1 MSSQSLEIR
10 LLGPVEVY
18 SQSRLVPAGPPQQRR
33 LLAAL
38 AADTGRMVTVQALI
52 DRVWDEAPG
61 GARHT
66 LHVLITRLRGVLRDG
81 DQTLA
86 RIVHRSGG
94 YLLEIDPP
102 QVDVHRFLALIA
114 SARGPDRPGQDRVEM
129 LRQARELW
137 RGDPLADVPGQWAA
151 RTRDAWRQQYL
162 EASLAWA
169 RAELSAGDPDA
180 VIGPLIELAGDHPLV
195 EPLAAVLMRAL
206 FSAGRAA
213 DALRHYTAVRERLA
227 EQLGM
232 DPSQELQATHRSI
245 LRGDPHQ
252 TPPPTATPPAAP
264 PRRVP
269 AQLPADVAAFT
280 GRAVEVAVVDALL
293 SGHAETEGPKPEP
306 TAVVITAVSGTA
318 GVGKTALAVRCAH
331 RAAGRFPDGQ
341 VYLNL
346 RGYDP
351 DQPVSA
357 ADALAR
363 LLHTLGVAASDIPLD
378 VDERAAL
385 YRTGIAGRRML
396 IVLDNAATVEQ
407 VRPLLPGTASCVVVV
422 TSRAALA
429 GLVAV
434 HGAHRLDLDV
444 LPAGDANSLLRQ
456 LIGERVD
463 DEPLATSVL
472 VERCARLP
480 LALRVAAERATAHPA
495 DRLADLVAALDDPG
509 RRLELLAAG
518 GDPRAGVRA
527 AFSWS
532 YRRLPPDAAHIFR
545 LAGRHP
551 CQDLEAEDVA
561 ALDGTCACA
570 ARRSLALLADEHLV
584 QPAGCGRYVM
594 HDLLRAYAAG
604 LDEAPTAH
612 QPAAHRPVTCERQC
626 EAESE
631 ESWRHNAEDH
641 DGRPVPA

>member
-1 MSSQSLEIR
+1 MRFGI
-10 LLGPVEVY
+10 LGPLEVWDHGE
-18 SQSRLVPAGPPQQRR
+18 LLAVGGPQQRALLAVLLLNANSVVSAERLVDQLWGERPPDSARQLLKGCIAGLRRALRVDRTDR
-33 LLAAL
+33 LL
-38 AADTGRMVTVQALI
+38 TR
-52 DRVWDEAPG
+52 AP
-61 GARHT
+61 
-66 LHVLITRLRGVLRDG
+66 
-81 DQTLA
+81 
-86 RIVHRSGG
+86 G
-94 YLLEIDPP
+94 YLLEVLPGERDLDRFDELADNATRMADRPAERAAALREALACWRGP
-102 QVDVHRFLALIA
+102 ALDGLDVDVCRAEAARLDERRLAVLEERIDLDLRLGHYLELVAELQGLVRQHPLRERLWAQLMLALHGANRQTDALAVYQRIRK
-114 SARGPDRPGQDRVEM
+114 SLVEQLGVEPSVT
-129 LRQARELW
+129 LRQAQR
-137 RGDPLADVPGQWAA
+137 V
-151 RTRDAWRQQYL
+151 
-162 EASLAWA
+162 
-169 RAELSAGDPDA
+169 
-180 VIGPLIELAGDHPLV
+180 VLAGTP
-195 EPLAAVLMRAL
+195 AG
-206 FSAGRAA
+206 AGRDSAQPPV
-213 DALRHYTAVRERLA
+213 VRAGTGTR
-227 EQLGM
+227 
-232 DPSQELQATHRSI
+232 P
-245 LRGDPHQ
+245 
-252 TPPPTATPPAAP
+252 
-264 PRRVP
+264 VP
-269 AQLPADVAAFT
+269 AQLPADVAGFT
-280 GRAVEVAVVDALL
+280 GRDAEL
-293 SGHAETEGPKPEP
+293 AELTRRLDTAP
-306 TAVVITAVSGTA
+306 TASTAVLILAVLGTA
-318 GVGKTALAVRCAH
+318 GVGKTALAVRWAQAV
-331 RAAGRFPDGQ
+331 RDRFPGGQ
-341 VYLNL
+341 LYVNL

-351 DQPVSA
+351 DRPLTASA
-357 ADALAR
+357 VLAGF
-363 LLHTLGVAASDIPLD
+363 LAALGVPGAEVPDDLD
-378 VDERAAL
+378 GRAARF
-385 YRTGIAGRRML
+385 RTEVANRRML
-396 IVLDNAATVEQ
+396 VMLDNAASVEQ